1 MAAFILSVNVGNRGS
16 TSPDTSRATTSWARA
31 TRTDWSACCTAADT
45 PVAMVNHRASRR
57 RSIGHIVKP
66 VLTVRYNARMLRTRH
81 LLPIVL
87 LLVGRRRSLCSGGWT
102 GLRRL
107 LLARQARHD
116 GRQYNDYIKGT
127 AEKIDE
133 DARKAG
139 VFEEVVTV
147 TPSQMGTSAAITDW
161 THLRIFKLKNRAAA
175 EALSKGLDAATL
187 RVVPDE
193 DQRKR
198 NSERS
203 ATLRD
208 FVRQEIWTTLR

>member
-1 MAAFILSVNVGNRGS
+1 
-16 TSPDTSRATTSWARA
+16 
-31 TRTDWSACCTAADT
+31 
-45 PVAMVNHRASRR
+45 
-57 RSIGHIVKP
+57 
-66 VLTVRYNARMLRTRH
+66 MLRIR
-81 LLPIVL
+81 VL
-87 LLVGRRRSLCSGGWT
+87 CFA
-102 GLRRL
+102 L
-107 LLARQARHD
+107 LLAGAGDLYAQGEGPVYVAYFWRAKPGMTD
-116 GRQYNDYIKGT
+116 QYNDYIKNT

-147 TPSQMGTSAAITDW
+147 TPSQLGTSAAITDW

-175 EALSKGLDAATL
+175 EALGKGLDAATL

-193 DQRKR
+193 NQRKR

-208 FVRQEIWTTLR
+208 FVRQEIWTALK

>member
-1 MAAFILSVNVGNRGS
+1 
-16 TSPDTSRATTSWARA
+16 
-31 TRTDWSACCTAADT
+31 
-45 PVAMVNHRASRR
+45 
-57 RSIGHIVKP
+57 
-66 VLTVRYNARMLRTRH
+66 MLRTRH

-87 LLVGRRRSLCSGGWT
+87 LLVAAADLY
-102 GLRRL
+102 
-107 LLARQARHD
+107 AQAD
-116 GRQYNDYIKGT
+116 GPVYVAYFWRAKPGMTAAYNDYIKAT

-175 EALSKGLDAATL
+175 EALSKGLDAATQ
-187 RVVPDE
+187 RIVPDE
-193 DQRKR
+193 AQRKR

>member
-1 MAAFILSVNVGNRGS
+1 MTHVISSLFVALSLFESGAPQV
-16 TSPDTSRATTSWARA
+16 ALAQ
-31 TRTDWSACCTAADT
+31 AADG
-45 PVAMVNHRASRR
+45 PVYIAYFWRAKA
-57 RSIGHIVKP
+57 GQ
-66 VLTVRYNARMLRTRH
+66 TDA
-81 LLPIVL
+81 
-87 LLVGRRRSLCSGGWT
+87 
-102 GLRRL
+102 
-107 LLARQARHD
+107 
-116 GRQYNDYIKGT
+116 YNDYIKGT

-147 TPSQMGTSAAITDW
+147 TPSQMGTSATIVDW

-175 EALSKGLDAATL
+175 EALGKGLDEATV

-193 DQRKR
+193 AQRKR

-208 FVRQEIWTTLR
+208 FVRQEIWTALR

>member
-1 MAAFILSVNVGNRGS
+1 
-16 TSPDTSRATTSWARA
+16 
-31 TRTDWSACCTAADT
+31 
-45 PVAMVNHRASRR
+45 
-57 RSIGHIVKP
+57 
-66 VLTVRYNARMLRTRH
+66 MLRIRVI
-81 LLPIVL
+81 LPL
-87 LLVGRRRSLCSGGWT
+87 A
-102 GLRRL
+102 L
-107 LLARQARHD
+107 LLAAAGPLYAQAD
-116 GRQYNDYIKGT
+116 GPVYVAYFWRAKPGMTDQYNDYIKGT

-147 TPSQMGTSAAITDW
+147 TPSQMGTSAAIADW
-161 THLRIFKLKNRAAA
+161 SHLRIFKLKNRAAA
-175 EALSKGLDAATL
+175 EALGKGLDAATL

-193 DQRKR
+193 NQRKR

>member
-1 MAAFILSVNVGNRGS
+1 MIRMIASLFLAGLVSGAAAPAIAL
-16 TSPDTSRATTSWARA
+16 AQ
-31 TRTDWSACCTAADT
+31 AADG
-45 PVAMVNHRASRR
+45 PVYVAYFWRT
-57 RSIGHIVKP
+57 KP
-66 VLTVRYNARMLRTRH
+66 
-81 LLPIVL
+81 
-87 LLVGRRRSLCSGGWT
+87 G
-102 GLRRL
+102 
-107 LLARQARHD
+107 QAEA
-116 GRQYNDYIKGT
+116 YNDYIRGT

-147 TPSQMGTSAAITDW
+147 TPSQMGTSATITDW

-175 EALSKGLDAATL
+175 EALSKGLDAATQ

-193 DQRKR
+193 AQRKR

>member
-1 MAAFILSVNVGNRGS
+1 
-16 TSPDTSRATTSWARA
+16 
-31 TRTDWSACCTAADT
+31 
-45 PVAMVNHRASRR
+45 
-57 RSIGHIVKP
+57 
-66 VLTVRYNARMLRTRH
+66 MLRTRH

-87 LLVGRRRSLCSGGWT
+87 LLVAAADLY
-102 GLRRL
+102 
-107 LLARQARHD
+107 AQAD
-116 GRQYNDYIKGT
+116 GPVYVAYFWRAKPGMTEQYNAYIKGT

-147 TPSQMGTSAAITDW
+147 TPSQMGKSAAITDW
-161 THLRIFKLKNRAAA
+161 THLRIFKLRNRAAA

-193 DQRKR
+193 NQRKR
-198 NSERS
+198 NSELS

-208 FVRQEIWTTLR
+208 FVRQEVWTTLR

>member
-1 MAAFILSVNVGNRGS
+1 MNRVISSLFVALLVLDAGASSV
-16 TSPDTSRATTSWARA
+16 ALAQ
-31 TRTDWSACCTAADT
+31 AADG
-45 PVAMVNHRASRR
+45 PVYVAYFWRA
-57 RSIGHIVKP
+57 KP
-66 VLTVRYNARMLRTRH
+66 GQTA
-81 LLPIVL
+81 
-87 LLVGRRRSLCSGGWT
+87 G
-102 GLRRL
+102 
-107 LLARQARHD
+107 
-116 GRQYNDYIKGT
+116 YNDYIKGT

-147 TPSQMGTSAAITDW
+147 TPSRMGTSATIVDW

-175 EALSKGLDAATL
+175 EALGKGLDEATV

-193 DQRKR
+193 AQRKR

-208 FVRQEIWTTLR
+208 FVRQEIWTALR

>member
-1 MAAFILSVNVGNRGS
+1 
-16 TSPDTSRATTSWARA
+16 
-31 TRTDWSACCTAADT
+31 
-45 PVAMVNHRASRR
+45 
-57 RSIGHIVKP
+57 
-66 VLTVRYNARMLRTRH
+66 MLRTRH

-87 LLVGRRRSLCSGGWT
+87 LLVAAADLS
-102 GLRRL
+102 
-107 LLARQARHD
+107 AQAD
-116 GRQYNDYIKGT
+116 GPVYVAYFWRAKPGMTEQYNDYIKGT

-175 EALSKGLDAATL
+175 ESLSKGLDAATQ
-187 RVVPDE
+187 RIVPDE
-193 DQRKR
+193 AQRKR

-208 FVRQEIWTTLR
+208 FVRQEFWTTLR

>member
-1 MAAFILSVNVGNRGS
+1 M
-16 TSPDTSRATTSWARA
+16 
-31 TRTDWSACCTAADT
+31 CC
-45 PVAMVNHRASRR
+45 
-57 RSIGHIVKP
+57 
-66 VLTVRYNARMLRTRH
+66 YNARMLR
-81 LLPIVL
+81 I
-87 LLVGRRRSLCSGGWT
+87 
-102 GLRRL
+102 RL
-107 LLARQARHD
+107 LLPFVLAIVAVTDLRAQSAD
-116 GRQYNDYIKGT
+116 GPVYVAYFWRAKPGMTDQYNDYIKGT

-147 TPSQMGTSAAITDW
+147 TPSQMGTSAAIADW

-175 EALSKGLDAATL
+175 EGLSKGLDAATL

-193 DQRKR
+193 NQRKR

>member
-1 MAAFILSVNVGNRGS
+1 MPRI
-16 TSPDTSRATTSWARA
+16 
-31 TRTDWSACCTAADT
+31 
-45 PVAMVNHRASRR
+45 
-57 RSIGHIVKP
+57 
-66 VLTVRYNARMLRTRH
+66 
-81 LLPIVL
+81 
-87 LLVGRRRSLCSGGWT
+87 
-102 GLRRL
+102 RL
-107 LLARQARHD
+107 LIPVVLALMATADLRAQSD
-116 GRQYNDYIKGT
+116 GPVYVAYFWRAKPGMTDQYNDYIKGT

-147 TPSQMGTSAAITDW
+147 TPSQMGTSAAIADW

-175 EALSKGLDAATL
+175 EALGKGLDAATL

-193 DQRKR
+193 NQRKR